1 MPKSKSKKASSKIS
15 TSKSTGPGRGHFK
28 ATPLTF
34 TGTDGVS
41 YTYMGR
47 GRYSVPLALVIVSK
61 NQLPVRGEDGA
72 WSWRDATAEELAGA
86 TAMVEKVKTRIMEK
100 AALKTA
106 REEKRA
112 AAKAAKAAA
121 KEAKAAKAAAKA
133 PKAPKASKPR
143 KVKETVEEA
152 VEVPATAPAAVTE
165 EVAAPVAE

>member
-61 NQLPVRGEDGA
+61 NQLPVCGDDGT
-72 WSWRDATAEELAGA
+72 WSWRDASAEELAGA

-133 PKAPKASKPR
+133 PKASKPR

-165 EVAAPVAE
+165 EVAVPVAE